1 MKVAAV
7 AMLASLGQAVGDNH
21 GVWCAEPV
29 KLGSRTNEEIAKLEG
44 VPGLS
49 YRGQFRDFTLFV
61 EENQDIISNCEVFLE
76 HHVGDDGLW
85 VIEEPNEAAVTKTKA
100 SLYAAGQKVYYEN
113 GLSLV
118 AGGGMLLPN
127 ITGLDGC
134 GAEQDTHVIPVP
146 SHSVKPPALS
156 KQQLSKWTNARVT
169 ANPDVQ
175 NAVDSVSKEALIHT
189 VETLQEINSRNS
201 YSDTLYNAEEFVV
214 AELESLGFSISYQ
227 KFLATMAPNVIA
239 TWGGS
244 VGATEWVVAGA
255 HLDSR
260 SEDSTSKTDRAP
272 GADDNGTGS
281 SAMLELARLVNTT
294 NLTFNRG
301 LRLCL
306 FTGEEQGLVGSRALA
321 SMWSKE
327 GENIY
332 AMANAD
338 MLGYQS
344 TPEIQQAFMDRSM
357 SPELTAYAKEL
368 IATYV
373 PSLPTVN
380 TGACCSDQQSFYEN
394 GYASVGFFESGNSAT
409 AYPSYHKKTDLLENL
424 NTEQLALQVQAVTAT
439 VFTLLLD

>member
-1 MKVAAV
+1 MKAATL
-7 AMLASLGQAVGDNH
+7 AMLASFGQAVGDNH

-29 KLGSRTNEEIAKLEG
+29 KLGSRTSEQIKELNAL
-44 VPGLS
+44 PGLS

-61 EENQDIISNCEVFLE
+61 EDNQDLIANCEVFLE
-76 HHVGDDGLW
+76 HQVGDDGLW
-85 VIEEPNEAAVTKTKA
+85 VIEEPSKEAADKTKA

-118 AGGGMLLPN
+118 AGGGTLLPN

-134 GAEQDTHVIPVP
+134 GAEQNTHVIPVP

-156 KQQLSKWTNARVT
+156 KHQLSIWTQSRLT
-169 ANPDVQ
+169 ADPAVQ
-175 NAVDSVSKEALIHT
+175 YVVDSVSKESLIHT

-201 YSDTLYNAEEFVV
+201 YSDTLYDAEQYVV
-214 AELESLGFSISYQ
+214 SELEALGFSISYH
-227 KFLATMAPNVIA
+227 KFLPTMAPNIIA
-239 TWGGS
+239 TWGAS
-244 VGATEWVVAGA
+244 AGATEWVVAGA

-281 SAMLELARLVNTT
+281 SCMLELARLVNTT
-294 NLTFNRG
+294 HMTFNRG

-306 FTGEEQGLVGSRALA
+306 FTGEEQGLVGSRAIA
-321 SMWSKE
+321 SKWSAE

-424 NTEQLALQVQAVTAT
+424 NTEQLTLQVQAVTAT
-439 VFTLLLD
+439 VFSLLLD